1 MAHNIN
7 CESGENSAFSTL
19 SMQLNMCRTS
29 ELRASLTVSRLPL
42 MMAMYAHEGEN
53 RELEPKMLSPQ
64 LYVDRVVVVKS
75 EPATD
80 MVSNLIFQWPYSQ
93 GNCLNP
99 VQLRDDS
106 FEG

>member
-19 SMQLNMCRTS
+19 SMQLKMCRTS

-80 MVSNLIFQWPYSQ
+80 MVSKWSLKFDFSIWPYSPGQ
-93 GNCLNP
+93 QPNP
-99 VQLRDDS
+99 V
-106 FEG
+106 